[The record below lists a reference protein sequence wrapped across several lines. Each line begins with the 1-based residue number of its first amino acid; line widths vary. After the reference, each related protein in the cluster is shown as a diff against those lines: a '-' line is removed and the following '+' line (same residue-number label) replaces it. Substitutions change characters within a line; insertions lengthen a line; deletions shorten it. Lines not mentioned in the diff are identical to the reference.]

1 MKSASQELFAFEWE
15 DLGSHH
21 KRQHCWTVLPQEFK
35 ISPLSLGQDPKEL
48 TLEKSM
54 LVYVDDI
61 LTASPTHI
69 PDKNTVFMLK
79 FPARK
84 G

>member
-1 MKSASQELFAFEWE
+1 MYIINSVTGWDTSPSE
-15 DLGSHH
+15 
-21 KRQHCWTVLPQEFK
+21 EFK